1 MNDNHW
7 GAFAMGLILGVWL
20 MFSFTTILRDRDR
33 GRDECNI
40 NLPRT
45 EECIQVWVPPSKE
58 TK

>member
-7 GAFAMGLILGVWL
+7 VTFLIGIVVGVWIMAAFA
-20 MFSFTTILRDRDR
+20 TIIRDR

-40 NLPRT
+40 NLPRS

>member
-7 GAFAMGLILGVWL
+7 VTFLIGVVVGVWIMAAFA
-20 MFSFTTILRDRDR
+20 TIIRDR

-40 NLPRT
+40 NLPRS

-58 TK
+58 KK